1 VNTATTNAPATTAP
15 SQDASASFLGPVDL
29 TGLDRMFSQEE
40 KQLALDVRGLVDEVI
55 RPNIAD
61 WYDQAVFPKEI
72 IPELGKLGVLGMHLD
87 GYGCAGRSA
96 VEYGL
101 AAQELEAG
109 DSGLRT
115 FVSVQGSLAMS
126 AIHKHGSE
134 EQKNQWLPKMATGE
148 AVGCFGLTEPGA
160 GSDPAS
166 MTTVARQEPGGDW
179 VLNGAKRWIGL
190 ATLADVAIIW
200 AQTGEHGDGRGVRGF
215 VVPTDT
221 PGFHAEAISQKLS
234 MRASVQCDITL
245 TDVRLPASAILP
257 AESAVGLKGPFQCLN
272 EARYGIIWG
281 VMGAARDSF
290 NAVLDYTMGRTQFGT
305 PLAGFQLTQ
314 AKLADMAV
322 AINTGYLLA
331 HQIGRVKDADPGAV
345 SPAMI
350 SAGKLDNTRVAIGIA
365 RDAREM
371 LGGNGIT
378 LEYSPLRHANNLESV
393 RTYEGTDEVHQL
405 TIGRTLTGIG
415 AFTRTEA

>member
-1 VNTATTNAPATTAP
+1 M
-15 SQDASASFLGPVDL
+15 DL
-29 TGLDRMFSQEE
+29 TGLDGLFSAEE
-40 KQLALDVRGLVDEVI
+40 KDLALKVRSLVDEVI

-61 WYDQAVFPKEI
+61 WYDQAVFPTEI
-72 IPELGKLGVLGMHLD
+72 IPELGKLGVLGMHLE

-134 EQKNQWLPKMATGE
+134 AQKNEWLPRMASGE
-148 AVGCFGLTEPGA
+148 AVGCFGLTEPTA
-160 GSDPAS
+160 GSDPAAM
-166 MTTVARQEPGGDW
+166 MTNAKQDANGDW
-179 VLNGAKRWIGL
+179 VLNGSKRWIGL
-190 ATLADVAIIW
+190 ANLADVAIIW
-200 AQTGEHGDGRGVRGF
+200 AQTGEHGEGRGVRGF
-215 VVPTDT
+215 VVPTNT
-221 PGFHAEAISQKLS
+221 PGFKAEVISQKLS
-234 MRASVQCDITL
+234 MRASVQCEIHL
-245 TDVRLPASAILP
+245 EDVRLPAEAILP
-257 AESAVGLKGPFQCLN
+257 ADSAIGLKGPFQCLN

-290 NAVLDYTMGRTQFGT
+290 NAVLDYSATRMQFGT

-322 AINTGYLLA
+322 AINKGYLLA
-331 HQIGRVKDADPGAV
+331 HQTGRIKDGVLPGSV
-345 SPAMI
+345 TPAMI
-350 SAGKLDNTRVAIGIA
+350 STGKLDNCRVAIGIA

-378 LEYSPLRHANNLESV
+378 LDYSPLRHANNLESV

-405 TIGRTLTGIG
+405 TIGRHLTGIG